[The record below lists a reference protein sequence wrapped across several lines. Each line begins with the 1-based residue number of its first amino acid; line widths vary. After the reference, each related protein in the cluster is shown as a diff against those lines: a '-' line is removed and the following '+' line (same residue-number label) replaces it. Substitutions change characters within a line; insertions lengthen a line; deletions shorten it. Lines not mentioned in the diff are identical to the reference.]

1 MISDVAN
8 KHKNNGISTKF
19 KYVGTSSECNRGPF
33 MEGKYILTISDLR
46 TDGIFSTFSTT
57 KMIKLPTKFVQ
68 AISLH
73 AAKYYHKST
82 YTVVGYTACKMQI
95 QGRDKIFRSVAS
107 FGDKGQQ
114 WYDWCL
120 VNWTE
125 NDEEQMYP
133 AEILGFVNM
142 DPTGIELEYM
152 DSIHVVV
159 QSSKDIVSMETQTT
173 EFVSKFTLPPKNQI
187 NNSTY
192 LVSISSTAHPLCVF
206 KNYGGQ
212 CTQFF

>member
-1 MISDVAN
+1 M
-8 KHKNNGISTKF
+8 
-19 KYVGTSSECNRGPF
+19 
-33 MEGKYILTISDLR
+33 
-46 TDGIFSTFSTT
+46 
-57 KMIKLPTKFVQ
+57 
-68 AISLH
+68 
-73 AAKYYHKST
+73 
-82 YTVVGYTACKMQI
+82 
-95 QGRDKIFRSVAS
+95 AS

-133 AEILGFVNM
+133 AKILGFVNM

-159 QSSKDIVSMETQTT
+159 QSSKDIVSMETLTT

-187 NNSTY
+187 DNSSY

-212 CTQFF
+212 CTQFIWALPKQQWGRYFGDQKQIINNKPSYLSSGLDYGSNGDDEDDNDDGNDNNDDDDDE